1 MNMNLSELI
10 NEIVADWAYRVN
22 DGMPNPKNPMHVK
35 ELEIVL
41 NEMGLGHVK
50 SEILQSLNEAEEGG
64 FTNPALNKK
73 VRYKNDKGED
83 KEGIV
88 GNLLRQPEDSPGRKA
103 AEAALPPEG
112 SPERDAMNQE
122 LGSEKDGKAKAPE
135 DGKGKEGEDG
145 KEGGAD
151 AEAEKKKKA
160 AAMFDPKADP
170 AMGARLDR
178 EKAANDK
185 LAQKDKEDSETGQ
198 SPSDKAAQDT
208 IKQASDK
215 ANDTIKQASDKA
227 NAEFKDKADKVAK
240 DKEAAK
246 KKGYNDSL
254 HAMSDDQLDKS
265 LNASIEKQNSLRR
278 SGDNRGADK
287 ARIDYAMHKIEKNR
301 RGNPSSE
308 EIDNDFGLKD
318 YKAEYEKSYGEP
330 YEADIPYP
338 NSDGG
343 ERTSAKWG
351 GDEPTAKGGPGSGR
365 RPSASGEQ
373 PTGPAGG
380 PNAEPPKDEPSKP
393 DITPPTDSDVPDANS
408 PNDVELSPKEKYK
421 KAKKEK
427 DDAEKQLSD
436 LEQLKKD
443 HPEQFVTPEKQAA
456 WEKNKE
462 ILATKK
468 DEIDA
473 LNKQIDADK
482 EKREK
487 AQGLEPVNDDPTS
500 NARKF
505 KGETSGKDI
514 QTIELEGGGRV
525 FGTVHGNTKMVDDI
539 VNHIK
544 NTIPEEKWKDVVFVG
559 EGGATNDAGELEFH
573 DEMIHATDK
582 FKEMGAGIDTFDG
595 DELDVHNDQSDLYKK
610 QKEKTGL
617 NDSQVKAGN
626 WASMIGQGEGTDT
639 MSPND
644 FLDDDGKTFLNDA
657 AKEAGFAPIENWD
670 NPTDTDKDTLYR
682 LAFPEDNGDKET
694 KINDIQVAFN
704 NIRDENIIEKTKKLT
719 AQGKIPITVAG
730 EGHID
735 LVDKMTKKSSD
746 TKPEETPKQ
755 EPSAK
760 PKTPPK
766 ATKDDIKNEKPG
778 KEAKTDSGGSLYSI
792 GGGYYSDKPNGPA
805 KYVRTESVIEMA
817 FGDSLNEDVF
827 ALFEKS
833 ITGTLQNGEKI
844 TVQELPP
851 RAVKKATQRAKAA
864 AASSKEE
871 PAQQPTASAEKPA
884 ETPKAQ
890 SKAGDFNPINA
901 NDVQK
906 EMPKANPETFG
917 SEPDIPTGIEP
928 KDLEQFN
935 TDIDKV
941 AKEIS
946 DAKERG
952 EKAPNINLCDV
963 TVPGTNL
970 YCDDNLGIPRKEM
983 PQFKGKPQPGTPAA
997 DMPVDKNGEV
1007 DTEPLF
1013 KKMLED
1019 KGIKVVQTEVPSD
1032 KLKATQ
1038 SELVGDKVIGMM
1050 NALENDPNHPSIT
1063 APIYVSRDGYVIDGH
1078 HRWAAITAYNAKNPD
1093 SQIPMKVQ
1101 AIDMDIKEAI
1111 PMCNDFAEQQGVAA
1125 KKADANQESDI
1136 QNVTSLPEPKPE
1148 DPEEKKNWFQKQ
1160 KERIQQKIKV
1170 MSEAGKQFF
1179 GRGGHKPGSVPRRS
1193 FGQALVDKIKG
1204 IPKAVK
1210 DGIVHHAVMFKDA
1223 GVAIFEAGAY
1233 GGLGTIEDPETGERF
1248 NHDDHIAKDE
1258 NGKKRYEKIPQYE
1271 TDSHGHIINDPE
1283 TGKPMQ
1289 KRHWLTGNLM
1299 NEERPI
1305 PNEDMS
1311 DKQKELFYKSY
1322 KKEKKQIKAIVGT
1335 GKAIMITA
1343 AGAYGLSAAMG
1354 HAYTTA
1360 GQLMTSTAIE
1370 LVPHTI
1376 VEGVVLGTGKAAL
1389 YAGAVEMNHKKKLE
1403 EFSTNLVKTIGEYIS
1418 SDKEIPADVLAN
1430 SMELYNNIDK
1440 LRENMDKIPDDE
1452 GFLKDYVELHDQ
1464 IEKDSKTKKEMKIE
1478 SLIKEI
1484 ISEINLEAKGEQ
1496 FKAKSKD
1503 SGKVVVFKS
1512 KDAMDAAVKSGSH
1525 NAIDTKQNKTDEP
1538 VKGASMFGA
1547 DYQKDRGGVA
1557 KGGPGSGRR
1566 PAVEPEK
1573 PKGTAKPKTDA
1584 EFLWMKANRDK
1595 INNLLKRR
1603 YPDMDDSQ
1611 FNKKAN
1617 DVIKATWDS
1626 IKDKPQAQQGLPRVV
1641 DPEAPQTN
1649 PNRNIVQ
1656 KGGAGSGRDSAD
1668 IAKAKID
1675 LRTKY
1680 PDWDD
1685 TKINATA
1692 RALMAHT
1699 RIGKQPFKKTVMKN
1713 VFKKRLDNA
1722 IPKEVR
1728 GFSADDFST
1737 VPGEVSNPSKEFSG
1751 FYHRGGG
1758 YYSQTADGPITHI
1771 LKKLTNESISEA
1783 GKPQQSKVKKTDLV
1797 PIADLDLTASQKGA
1811 VTKVANAAKKEIKEL
1826 PSPKDEAT
1834 KKKYRES
1841 TKKSVVDSLK
1851 LTKSEV
1857 AKKEAAEK
1865 AELANEIKAWEKRK
1879 ADAKKKG
1886 EPFKEPKPKKK
1897 NRGVGLGSP
1906 DSRAGESAVVL
1917 GSIRIKEIMNS
1928 GKSYEQAR
1936 NMVAAELK
1944 KFVGPDSYLTDSWIK
1959 SALNTLDLMER
1970 EIGFNNVEEF
1980 GWDNPEGRALVGS
1993 QNHGTSSDM
2002 FVKTKDGKRIGVSLK
2017 KDLKVFIFNGGYTE
2031 MSENLKERGFNLSE
2045 NSAPEH
2051 YVQRRTEEFAQ
2062 GVKDITKNKKAAC
2075 AAWEGMKKKPADT
2088 FDPLDKRVAH
2098 ILKRTGKKK
2107 LKDVSCDDFVNNILT
2122 DTGGDSMKLLSQFY
2136 QNPEISKISP
2146 AYGKLRGLDREMT
2159 DSIAKDFGTSE
2170 NQKIVKDLVR
2180 DETHISDILF
2190 GENPNLDELK
2200 VVYGTDPAIEMK
2212 KEKLVQL
2219 FGIDKEYA
2227 KFEKE
2232 TDPKKKAAIKKKIED
2247 AINDKISVST
2257 KGGVMSI
2264 AISVKDSNG
2273 KESAIPLFEAKIRTR
2288 GIGAAPTF
2296 EMAQNTFGGL
2306 AFKYGTSD
2314 YTKWDEKDRKV
2325 VVGSSLNDLE
2335 EEFGSELGHL
2345 DKKTQAEIALRLQ
2358 ELDKISPNHPK
2369 VKAFRQKYI
2378 DVVKK

>member
-1 MNMNLSELI
+1 MNLSELI
-10 NEIVADWAYRVN
+10 NEIVSDWAYRVN

-73 VRYKNDKGED
+73 VRYKNAKGED

-170 AMGARLDR
+170 AMGARMDR

-330 YEADIPYP
+330 YDAQIEYP

-343 ERTSAKWG
+343 KRTPAKWG
-351 GDEPTAKGGPGSGR
+351 EA
-365 RPSASGEQ
+365 PS
-373 PTGPAGG
+373 GPAAG
-380 PNAEPPKDEPSKP
+380 PNAEPPIDEPSKP
-393 DITPPTDSDVPDANS
+393 DTTPPADTDVPGVNS

-436 LEQLKKD
+436 LAQLKKD

-482 EKREK
+482 ETKQKET
-487 AQGLEPVNDDPTS
+487 EPIAKELKN
-500 NARKF
+500 RKTAD
-505 KGETSGKDI
+505 GEDLDI
-514 QTIELEGGGRV
+514 ETTDNGSLIIGVEHGEGTESTKQTIEQIQKL
-525 FGTVHGNTKMVDDI
+525 
-539 VNHIK
+539 
-544 NTIPEEKWKDVVFVG
+544 PKDAKVMFVG
-559 EGGATNDAGELEFH
+559 EGGMGKDNDGNIEFGEEQDEIRNAVKGHFDNSEESSWDENANVYDDNSPVYKEIEKELGSPSKARASVWSNMVGQGDDMAADDYLDDEGKQWIIDQAKKAGATN
-573 DEMIHATDK
+573 ITDK
-582 FKEMGAGIDTFDG
+582 TDFSNLTDAEKKDLYELNFNDEGKMGDSEIMKGQQTYNGFRQK
-595 DELDVHNDQSDLYKK
+595 ELDRK
-610 QKEKTGL
+610 
-617 NDSQVKAGN
+617 
-626 WASMIGQGEGTDT
+626 I
-639 MSPND
+639 
-644 FLDDDGKTFLNDA
+644 
-657 AKEAGFAPIENWD
+657 KEAEDNGFTVVAPVGNSHVDMWRQRNKPQQKPEQ
-670 NPTDTDKDTLYR
+670 PTDTK
-682 LAFPEDNGDKET
+682 PEDKPEDKPATE
-694 KINDIQVAFN
+694 
-704 NIRDENIIEKTKKLT
+704 
-719 AQGKIPITVAG
+719 P
-730 EGHID
+730 
-735 LVDKMTKKSSD
+735 
-746 TKPEETPKQ
+746 TKPEET
-755 EPSAK
+755 
-760 PKTPPK
+760 PK
-766 ATKDDIKNEKPG
+766 ATKDDIKKEKPG

-817 FGDSLNEDVF
+817 FDDSLNEDVF

-890 SKAGDFNPINA
+890 SQAGDFNPINA
-901 NDVQK
+901 DDVQK
-906 EMPKANPETFG
+906 EMPKANPQTFG

-1160 KERIQQKIKV
+1160 KERIQQKMKV

-1193 FGQALVDKIKG
+1193 FGKALVDKIKG

-1311 DKQKELFYKSY
+1311 DKQKELFYTSY

-1376 VEGVVLGTGKAAL
+1376 AEGVILGTGKAAL

-1464 IEKDSKTKKEMKIE
+1464 IEKDGKQKKEMKIE
-1478 SLIKEI
+1478 SLIREI
-1484 ISEINLEAKGEQ
+1484 ISEIKLEAKSET
-1496 FKAKSKD
+1496 FTAIKKD
-1503 SGKVVVFKS
+1503 TGKTSVFKS
-1512 KDAMDAAVKSGSH
+1512 KEARDAAIDNGTHKKVKDDKQIKPTAKKLGAGDFRKTPDMKTPTEKPAKKVKAEPKDSTQSIAKQKEVTSKLYGKGNGPLLQTSTTSQQALDNGYVEGAPWVAPGNAGS
-1525 NAIDTKQNKTDEP
+1525 NFNENMSNEGVKILEKYPDLDEETLARILYERTKNTKLGLQQKDVSIGSENKIGIPSDIENKEIYRNC
-1538 VKGASMFGA
+1538 VVVARSAQSKSARAQMGA
-1547 DYQKDRGGVA
+1547 DRATQEGKFGKKRNKQVFGGTKEDLA
-1557 KGGPGSGRR
+1557 KC
-1566 PAVEPEK
+1566 E
-1573 PKGTAKPKTDA
+1573 
-1584 EFLWMKANRDK
+1584 
-1595 INNLLKRR
+1595 
-1603 YPDMDDSQ
+1603 
-1611 FNKKAN
+1611 
-1617 DVIKATWDS
+1617 
-1626 IKDKPQAQQGLPRVV
+1626 
-1641 DPEAPQTN
+1641 QT
-1649 PNRNIVQ
+1649 
-1656 KGGAGSGRDSAD
+1656 
-1668 IAKAKID
+1668 IAKAKKIFIYDAETDTVYEMPKDVMLEWVKSSGGGENAADTASITLDENGNAIYDGWSDKKTLKDIQGNSTLVDDYTKSEERLGNLVATGQLDEKTANKAKLLILKDKQAIKDIEAGLKDISIQQSAHFLTLKPND
-1675 LRTKY
+1675 LNRLGDDAAKSNETK
-1680 PDWDD
+1680 
-1685 TKINATA
+1685 KHFNN
-1692 RALMAHT
+1692 
-1699 RIGKQPFKKTVMKN
+1699 FKKSVDDVLSGKAKGG
-1713 VFKKRLDNA
+1713 KKTNA
-1722 IPKEVR
+1722 ILDGIKLLGKKGKLSNGDYFKIMSSV
-1728 GFSADDFST
+1728 GNAGMLSGDDRKVIERTANSEKAKYKANKKPLPAGLDTDLALSELRKKSLGIQTDTFKNLNKLVGKSST
-1737 VPGEVSNPSKEFSG
+1737 GK
-1751 FYHRGGG
+1751 
-1758 YYSQTADGPITHI
+1758 T
-1771 LKKLTNESISEA
+1771 KKL
-1783 GKPQQSKVKKTDLV
+1783 GDLL
-1797 PIADLDLTASQKGA
+1797 AFDDAKGLLHLDKIDT
-1811 VTKVANAAKKEIKEL
+1811 
-1826 PSPKDEAT
+1826 PKDE
-1834 KKKYRES
+1834 KDYHQI
-1841 TKKSVVDSLK
+1841 LK
-1851 LTKSEV
+1851 RNTQLSMEGIAVSPKTI
-1857 AKKEAAEK
+1857 KEC
-1865 AELANEIKAWEKRK
+1865 L
-1879 ADAKKKG
+1879 
-1886 EPFKEPKPKKK
+1886 
-1897 NRGVGLGSP
+1897 GVGNTKELE
-1906 DSRAGESAVVL
+1906 DSFELSFVERYTYDKDNIRVTGKVVYVYA
-1917 GSIRIKEIMNS
+1917 IN
-1928 GKSYEQAR
+1928 
-1936 NMVAAELK
+1936 
-1944 KFVGPDSYLTDSWIK
+1944 
-1959 SALNTLDLMER
+1959 
-1970 EIGFNNVEEF
+1970 
-1980 GWDNPEGRALVGS
+1980 
-1993 QNHGTSSDM
+1993 
-2002 FVKTKDGKRIGVSLK
+2002 KDGKKEEIAQ
-2017 KDLKVFIFNGGYTE
+2017 KVYRP
-2031 MSENLKERGFNLSE
+2031 K
-2045 NSAPEH
+2045 
-2051 YVQRRTEEFAQ
+2051 Q
-2062 GVKDITKNKKAAC
+2062 GPT
-2075 AAWEGMKKKPADT
+2075 
-2088 FDPLDKRVAH
+2088 
-2098 ILKRTGKKK
+2098 
-2107 LKDVSCDDFVNNILT
+2107 
-2122 DTGGDSMKLLSQFY
+2122 
-2136 QNPEISKISP
+2136 
-2146 AYGKLRGLDREMT
+2146 
-2159 DSIAKDFGTSE
+2159 
-2170 NQKIVKDLVR
+2170 
-2180 DETHISDILF
+2180 
-2190 GENPNLDELK
+2190 
-2200 VVYGTDPAIEMK
+2200 
-2212 KEKLVQL
+2212 
-2219 FGIDKEYA
+2219 
-2227 KFEKE
+2227 
-2232 TDPKKKAAIKKKIED
+2232 
-2247 AINDKISVST
+2247 
-2257 KGGVMSI
+2257 
-2264 AISVKDSNG
+2264 
-2273 KESAIPLFEAKIRTR
+2273 
-2288 GIGAAPTF
+2288 APT
-2296 EMAQNTFGGL
+2296 ANTVTWSGGMQKC
-2306 AFKYGTSD
+2306 FDS
-2314 YTKWDEKDRKV
+2314 
-2325 VVGSSLNDLE
+2325 
-2335 EEFGSELGHL
+2335 
-2345 DKKTQAEIALRLQ
+2345 KK
-2358 ELDKISPNHPK
+2358 
-2369 VKAFRQKYI
+2369 
-2378 DVVKK
+2378 